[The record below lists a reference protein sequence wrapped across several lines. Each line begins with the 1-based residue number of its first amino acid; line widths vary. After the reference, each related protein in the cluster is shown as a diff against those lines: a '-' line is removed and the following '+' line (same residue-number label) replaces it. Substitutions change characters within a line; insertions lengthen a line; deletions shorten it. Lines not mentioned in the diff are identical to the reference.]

1 MLYLKRGYIW
11 FDAGSINSFNEISN
25 LVRIMELRQNLGIWL
40 SRGNCI
46 EFGLYWG
53 KKNFGNSDIKNEF
66 LRLQ

>member
-46 EFGLYWG
+46 EFGLYWE
-53 KKNFGNSDIKNEF
+53 KKFWELLSKNEF